1 MSAAGED
8 AGLIAVTAIG
18 GATAATVVWRR
29 RAQLYLTTVVKG
41 TFHLVPEG
49 LMTPFG
55 PEPIA
60 VGEQDDG
67 SGMGLY
73 SAGDLAPYLR
83 YTDVVL
89 TGHAH
94 AGPGA
99 TVLDARLE
107 VIRGGIP
114 LLDKT
119 VRLDV
124 LGGTAVRVVGM
135 GPLSRSWPVRRR
147 LLGDLDPAALE
158 GSIAEI
164 PTTFDW
170 SYFQTAPLDQRIG
183 GLRGDEWIAL
193 RGMHQ
198 DHAWFRTRLPGV
210 RGVALISC
218 SAPGVRQAAPIA
230 LSIDT
235 LHLDVDLQRCTL
247 LFRGWIPIADER
259 MLPSLHVVAGMELP
273 GQPTVWSNPLSS
285 EPAHDSPWAHGLD
298 HAEPASERA
307 GSQPPRRSSLPPA
320 PPSSPMHATPAD
332 AYAKTMA
339 LDAVSLAPPAA
350 EASGAPAEPP
360 SAPDAPAPD
369 PEFVATHPEVFTKT
383 VNLSLEDLERLA

>member
-1 MSAAGED
+1 MSAAAER
-8 AGLIAVTAIG
+8 AGLVAVTAIG

-29 RAQLYLTTVVKG
+29 RGQLYLTAVVKG

-49 LMTPFG
+49 TMTPFG
-55 PEPIA
+55 PEPIVA
-60 VGEQDDG
+60 DEQDDG

-83 YTDVVL
+83 HTDVVL

-94 AGPGA
+94 AQPGA
-99 TVLDARLE
+99 TVRDARLE

-124 LGGTAVRVVGM
+124 PAGNAVRVVGM

-193 RGMHQ
+193 RGMHSE
-198 DHAWFRTRLPGV
+198 HAWFRTRLPGV

-218 SAPGVRQAAPIA
+218 SAPGIRQNAPIA

-235 LHLDVDLQRCTL
+235 LHLDVDLQRCTV
-247 LFRGWIPIADER
+247 LFRGWIPIADVR

-273 GQPTVWSNPLSS
+273 GQPTVWTHPLSS
-285 EPAHDSPWAHGLD
+285 DPAYDSPWAHGPD

-307 GSQPPRRSSLPPA
+307 GSQPPRRSSLPPPSA
-320 PPSSPMHATPAD
+320 PLHAMSAD

-339 LDAVSLAPPAA
+339 LDAASLAPPAA
-350 EASGAPAEPP
+350 EAPAGPTEPP
-360 SAPDAPAPD
+360 SAPAAPAPD
-369 PEFVATHPEVFTKT
+369 PEFVATHPDVFTNT
-383 VNLSLEDLERLA
+383 VNLSLDDIERLA